1 MHPHAE
7 TSVASEPFFA
17 DLRGREFARLDAQ
30 HQAYLDYTGSG
41 LYPASLVDDHARR
54 LREGVFGNP
63 HSAHAPSRA
72 STAVME
78 EARAAVL
85 RFLDADPD
93 DYTVI
98 FTGNASAAIK
108 LVGESYP
115 FGPGG
120 AYVLAA
126 DNHNSVN
133 GIREFARR
141 AGAGIRYVALDDELR
156 LVGAEAALAGA
167 AAAAAAGKAPR
178 LFAYPAQSN
187 FSGVKHSLD
196 LIAAARRLGFH
207 VLLDAAAYVPTNAL
221 SLRAHPADFVAVS
234 FYKIFGYPTGV
245 GALVARLDALA
256 RLERPWFAGGTVDF
270 VSVQNDRH
278 QLAGAPERFE
288 DGTPD
293 FLNIAAVAPG
303 IAFME
308 TLGMARLSERVRALT
323 AALIGALESL
333 THGNGRPLVVLYGPR
348 TMDRRGSTVS
358 FNLVDAAGRPVPF
371 ADVEARARD
380 AGVSVRG
387 GCFCNPG
394 AGEKAF
400 GLSAPDADRCMT
412 ETAERFT
419 LERFA
424 ECMGRGVAVGAV
436 RASVGMATTAADVQ
450 RAVDVLASFA
460 E

>member
-1 MHPHAE
+1 MPTHAE
-7 TSVASEPFFA
+7 APVASEPFFA
-17 DLRGREFARLDAQ
+17 ELRRREFARLDAQ

-41 LYPASLVDDHARR
+41 LYPARLVDDHARR
-54 LREGVFGNP
+54 LRDGVFGNP

-85 RFLDADPD
+85 RFLDASAD

-98 FTGNASAAIK
+98 FTANASGAIK

-115 FGPGG
+115 FAPGG

-141 AGAGIRYVALDDELR
+141 AGARIQYVPLNDELR
-156 LVGAEAALAGA
+156 LDGVDAALAVA
-167 AAAAAAGKAPR
+167 SAAAGQAPR

-187 FSGVKHSLD
+187 FSGVKHPLE
-196 LIAAARRLGFH
+196 LVAAARRLGFH
-207 VLLDAAAYVPTNAL
+207 VLLDAAAYVPTNPL

-245 GALVARLDALA
+245 GALVARHDALA
-256 RLERPWFAGGTVDF
+256 RLQRPWFAGGTVDF

-278 QLAGAPERFE
+278 QLAGPPVRFE

-303 IAFME
+303 LAFME
-308 TLGMARLSERVRALT
+308 SLGMARLSARVSELT
-323 AALIGALESL
+323 AAMIAGLGAL
-333 THGNGRPLVVLYGPR
+333 TRADGQPLVVFYGPR
-348 TMDRRGSTVS
+348 AMDRRGSTVS
-358 FNLVDAAGRPVPF
+358 FNLLDASGRPIPF
-371 ADVEARARD
+371 ADVEARARE

-394 AGEKAF
+394 AGERAF
-400 GLSAPDADRCMT
+400 GHSAPDTDRCLT

-419 LERFA
+419 LERYA
-424 ECMGRGVAVGAV
+424 ECLGREVAVGAV
-436 RASVGMATTAADVQ
+436 RASVGMATTPADVQ
-450 RAVDVLASFA
+450 RALDVFA
-460 E
+460 TFAG

>member
-1 MHPHAE
+1 MHTHAE

-17 DLRGREFARLDAQ
+17 DLRAREFARLDAG

-41 LYPASLVDDHARR
+41 LYPASLVDEHARR
-54 LREGVFGNP
+54 LRAGVFGNP

-72 STAVME
+72 STAVMAD
-78 EARAAVL
+78 ARASVL

-115 FGPGG
+115 FGPGA

-141 AGAGIRYVALDDELR
+141 AGAGIHYVPLDDELR
-156 LVGAEAALAGA
+156 LAGAEAALA
-167 AAAAAAGKAPR
+167 AAAAAGQAPR

-196 LIAAARRLGFH
+196 LIAAARHLGFH

-278 QLAGAPERFE
+278 QLARAPERFE

-293 FLNIAAVAPG
+293 FLNVAAVAPG

-308 TLGMARLSERVRALT
+308 TLGMARLSERVRELT
-323 AALIGALESL
+323 AALIGMLQSL
-333 THGNGRPLVVLYGPR
+333 SHGNGRPLVALYGPR
-348 TMDRRGSTVS
+348 TMARRGGTVS
-358 FNLVDAAGRPVPF
+358 FNLVDGAGRPVPF

-400 GLSAPDADRCMT
+400 GLSAPEADRCMT
-412 ETAERFT
+412 AIAERFT
-419 LERFA
+419 LDRFA
-424 ECMGRGVAVGAV
+424 ECMGRDVAVGAV

-450 RAVDVLASFA
+450 RAVDVFATFA